1 MTKYSE
7 RVISPVRHAVEGQR
21 QLGFGA
27 VGSTVVGGLVV
38 LAAVVA
44 VAVAAAAAAALLS
57 G

>member
-1 MTKYSE
+1 M
-7 RVISPVRHAVEGQR
+7 RHAGEGQR

-27 VGSTVVGGLVV
+27 VGSAVAGGLDV